1 MRQNIPIRR
10 PLKSG
15 GATRQNGCPIKLHLI
30 TAKKEGL
37 QHAHKLEETLQEFAA
52 LLQLIHEDVT
62 AEEAETLR
70 ELVEAGH
77 RIDRDFLNDLP
88 VWIACLDGPNRQLI
102 ANLSSRASKLN
113 LSARFGLL
121 RSAQP
126 NVRLVGC

>member
-1 MRQNIPIRR
+1 MLSCRC
-10 PLKSG
+10 LD
-15 GATRQNGCPIKLHLI
+15 
-30 TAKKEGL
+30 
-37 QHAHKLEETLQEFAA
+37 AHKLEETLQEFAA